1 LPELRDSGKYLQMRR
16 CIPLLASVFGLIF
29 QLAVLAQSPAKESPP
44 PKIRVTLLKEAPAVD
59 AARQAELVA
68 WLSAFQET
76 IYRMRIR
83 DYMQVVDWDALIE
96 ASFAG
101 EATQPSDAAKLK
113 MKRALI
119 LTNER
124 MFPIIRPV
132 FQFQD
137 AEIRRIDLEGDKA
150 VIIARVH
157 DEDDAE
163 SKVRWWLHRRG
174 EKWMLT
180 DFENISISVRLSSA
194 LQMGMQAA
202 ASKEGLKLE
211 NSAKFAQVGI
221 ALQDGDLDKAL
232 SLIKELEAVKLPAV
246 LGEVFLLSKVAVLSQ
261 FDDKNEE
268 LDKALNELEN
278 IAPTSPVLL
287 MMRTAF
293 CYEAEDYKNTV
304 AWGKKLGAS
313 IGHDEDTWSMMAD
326 AYLELKEDKELLATA
341 EGWAAD
347 YPNSVDALWTLWG
360 ALPENQREAR
370 IKPLLEQLAPAEDA
384 LTEFA
389 TNASIEEDTA
399 AFKLVLGVMQS
410 RNLPPETVKE
420 FQSEYQELLDAQKKA
435 SKDKK

>member
-1 LPELRDSGKYLQMRR
+1 MHRLP
-16 CIPLLASVFGLIF
+16 PLLTVLALIF
-29 QLAVLAQSPAKESPP
+29 HLTSHAQEPAREDSP
-44 PKIRVTLLKEAPAVD
+44 PKIRVSLLKEAPVID
-59 AARQAELVA
+59 PARQAELIT
-68 WLSAFQET
+68 WLSTFQET

-83 DYMQVVDWDALIE
+83 DYLQVVDWDALIE
-96 ASFAG
+96 ASLAG
-101 EATQPSDAAKLK
+101 EDTQPSDATKLK
-113 MKRALI
+113 MKRGLI

-124 MFPIIRPV
+124 MFPVIRPV

-137 AEIRRIDLEGDKA
+137 AEIRRIDLDGDKA
-150 VIIARVH
+150 LIIARVH
-157 DEDDAE
+157 DEDNAE
-163 SKVRWWLHRRG
+163 SKVRWWLRRRG

-180 DFENISISVRLSSA
+180 DFENISVSIRLSSA

-202 ASKEGLKLE
+202 ASKEGLKME
-211 NSAKFAQVGI
+211 NSAKFAQMGI

-232 SLIKELEAVKLPAV
+232 SLVKELEAVKLPAV

-261 FDDKNEE
+261 FDDKKEE
-268 LDKALNELEN
+268 LDKALTDLEK

-304 AWGKKLGAS
+304 AWGRKLGAS

-326 AYLELKEDKELLATA
+326 AFIELKEGNELLATA

-347 YPNSVDALWTLWG
+347 YPNSVEALWTLWG
-360 ALPENQREAR
+360 ALPEDQREAR
-370 IKPLLEQLAPAEDA
+370 IKPLLEQITPAEEP

-389 TNASIEEDTA
+389 TNASVEEDAA
-399 AFKLVLGVMQS
+399 AFKLVLSVMQS
-410 RNLPPETVKE
+410 RKLPPDTVKE
-420 FQSEYQELLDAQKKA
+420 YQSEYQELLDAQKKA

>member
-1 LPELRDSGKYLQMRR
+1 MGVMRKYFAMHRLP
-16 CIPLLASVFGLIF
+16 PLLTVLALIF
-29 QLAVLAQSPAKESPP
+29 HLTSHAQEPAREDSP
-44 PKIRVTLLKEAPAVD
+44 PKIRVSLLKEAPVID
-59 AARQAELVA
+59 PARQAELIT
-68 WLSAFQET
+68 WLSTFQET

-83 DYMQVVDWDALIE
+83 DYLQVVDWDALIE
-96 ASFAG
+96 ASLAG
-101 EATQPSDAAKLK
+101 EDTQPSDATKLK
-113 MKRALI
+113 MKRGLI

-124 MFPIIRPV
+124 MFPVIRPV

-137 AEIRRIDLEGDKA
+137 AEIRRIDLDGDKA
-150 VIIARVH
+150 LIIARVH
-157 DEDDAE
+157 DEDNAE
-163 SKVRWWLHRRG
+163 SKVRWWLRRRG

-180 DFENISISVRLSSA
+180 DFENISVSIRLSSA

-202 ASKEGLKLE
+202 ASKEGLKME
-211 NSAKFAQVGI
+211 NSAKFAQMGI

-232 SLIKELEAVKLPAV
+232 SLVKELEAVKLPAV

-261 FDDKNEE
+261 FDDKKEE
-268 LDKALNELEN
+268 LDKALTDLEK

-304 AWGKKLGAS
+304 AWGRKLGAS

-326 AYLELKEDKELLATA
+326 AFIELKEGNELLATA

-347 YPNSVDALWTLWG
+347 YPNSVEALWTLWG
-360 ALPENQREAR
+360 ALPEDQREAR
-370 IKPLLEQLAPAEDA
+370 IKPLLEQITPAEEP

-389 TNASIEEDTA
+389 TNASVEEDAA
-399 AFKLVLGVMQS
+399 AFKLVLSVMQS
-410 RNLPPETVKE
+410 RKLPPDTVKE
-420 FQSEYQELLDAQKKA
+420 YQSEYQELLDAQKKA